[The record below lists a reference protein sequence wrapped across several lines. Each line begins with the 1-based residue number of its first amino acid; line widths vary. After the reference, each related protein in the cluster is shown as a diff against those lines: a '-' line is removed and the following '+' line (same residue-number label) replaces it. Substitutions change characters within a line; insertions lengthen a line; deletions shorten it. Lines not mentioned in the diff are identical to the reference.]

1 MGRESK
7 NGKFILEIESDGRL
21 VGTISNS
28 ACFAVSPVHYM

>member
-7 NGKFILEIESDGRL
+7 NEGFTLEIVSDGRL

-28 ACFAVSPVHYM
+28 ACFTVSHVHYM